1 MRVGID
7 LVSEKGTPGGIHTY
21 TNRLL
26 EAVVEGEE
34 AADVE
39 LVIFA
44 NDDYRWLFPVESAR
58 GVRILHTGRSGLGAS
73 RRRLL
78 QQLVVPRMAREARV
92 DLIHSVN
99 NVLPLTADHP
109 AVVTVHDLSP
119 FELPERFGM
128 LKRSFL
134 RWAVPRSVRRAARVI
149 ADARS
154 VREEIL
160 RWIPGARPESIAIV
174 PLAAGGEFHPRQD
187 GAAEAALRKRYGL
200 PEEFLL
206 TVGAAEPG
214 KNHRGI
220 ARALEILRTRKG
232 ISPAW
237 AIAGAA
243 GPDGERLAAEL
254 RATSIGP
261 QAILLGMVD
270 ADDLPHLYRM
280 ARVFLF
286 PSLYEGFGLPLLEA
300 LACGTPAITSD
311 VSALPEVA
319 GRAALRVP
327 PRDPE
332 GLARAIARLW
342 NRPRLRSM
350 LSRRGPEQARRFSWK
365 ETAARTLDVYRDAY
379 RNVYRAAFA
388 SR

>member
-26 EAVVEGEE
+26 EALAECEA

-39 LVIFA
+39 LVVFA
-44 NDDYRWLFPVESAR
+44 NDDYRWLFPVEGAR
-58 GVRILHTGRSGLGAS
+58 RLRILRTGRSGLGAS

-78 QQLVVPRMAREARV
+78 QQLAVPRLAREARV

-99 NVLPLTADHP
+99 NVLPLAADVP

-119 FELPERFGM
+119 FELPERFGL

-160 RWIPGARPESIAIV
+160 RRIPGARPERIHVV
-174 PLAAGGEFHPRQD
+174 PLAAGAEFHPRRQE
-187 GAAEAALRKRYGL
+187 AEESALRRRHGL

-220 ARALEILRTRKG
+220 ARALEVLRSREG
-232 ISPAW
+232 LSPAW

-243 GPDGERLAAEL
+243 GSDGRRLAAEL
-254 RATSIGP
+254 QASLIGP
-261 QAILLGMVD
+261 QAILLGMVEG
-270 ADDLPHLYRM
+270 DDLPHLYRM
-280 ARVFLF
+280 AKILVF

-311 VSALPEVA
+311 VSSLPEVA

-327 PRDPE
+327 AREPE
-332 GLARAIARLW
+332 ALARAIARLW
-342 NRPRLRSM
+342 NGPRLRSI
-350 LSRRGPEQARRFSWK
+350 LSRRGPDQASRFSWR
-365 ETAARTLDVYRDAY
+365 EAASQTLG
-379 RNVYRAAFA
+379 VYRAVLA
-388 SR
+388 